1 VVELKLHSELHV
13 FVPTFLDEVPAYR
26 HFINVKS
33 VLVKIPVVGKI
44 RRKKID
50 RNNWNKNGSHIYAK
64 LLVA

>member
-44 RRKKID
+44 RRKENRQELIGIKMVVTFMQ
-50 RNNWNKNGSHIYAK
+50 SC
-64 LLVA
+64 